1 MKITLKHKRN
11 SYSCDL
17 SKPLDISL
25 PLKDG
30 ATGPKC
36 FYAPDFSIEPF
47 KSGNFIGSVAAG
59 APVNFYNVSFNPHGN
74 GTHTE
79 CIGHISKKI
88 VSINKSL
95 TQYHFIAQVIS
106 IKPEKLDNGDLV
118 IKKEHLSNL
127 RKTKVPKA
135 LIIRTLPNAASKR
148 KKNYSGTNPP
158 YLETAAM
165 EQIVKLGI
173 EHLLIDLPSVD
184 REEDEGKL
192 AGHKIYWNYPKKDRV
207 HCTITEMIFVDFHIS
222 DGLYLLNVQIAPFE
236 LDATP
241 SKPVLYK
248 LKKIN
253 D

>member
-1 MKITLKHKRN
+1 VKITLKHKRN

-47 KSGNFIGSVAAG
+47 K
-59 APVNFYNVSFNPHGN
+59 
-74 GTHTE
+74 
-79 CIGHISKKI
+79 SKKI